1 MTSSSTTIRVRVGQ
15 RELLRLL
22 AEERSS
28 TMADTLD
35 DALEALRRDQF
46 YKNMAKAE
54 TELRSDPEGW
64 AAYVIERDAWLNPDV
79 AAS

>member
-1 MTSSSTTIRVRVGQ
+1 
-15 RELLRLL
+15 
-22 AEERSS
+22 
-28 TMADTLD
+28 MADTLD